1 MKLQQGRGTVGP
13 ARELNLSLNLMLS
26 RSADSEFQET
36 QNNTLLSGRFELQGT
51 AGNKG
56 FTERRR
62 VNLKNW
68 SHGPNFGAPARE
80 WFRAG
85 CRAHRRAVHIPL
97 HTTARIISSCYRQPV
112 RSACLRCILR
122 HPRLRT
128 PCLQKGGPLLSNN
141 HQEFAAPPE

>member
-1 MKLQQGRGTVGP
+1 MKPQQGNCRPCPGTEP
-13 ARELNLSLNLMLS
+13 QLELDVVASQTLN
-26 RSADSEFQET
+26 FET
-36 QNNTLLSGRFELQGT
+36 QNNTLLSGLFELQGT